1 VSYTGR
7 LTAGTIGVLLVT
19 LIGLVFGVDRA
30 LRVDLEAG
38 IRSALERRARL
49 VHQIIGDSTSAS
61 PARIRELARVADAR
75 VTLIDPSGRV
85 TADSDVED
93 DQLPR
98 VENHATRPE
107 VEQAIANEVGSAV
120 RKSRTVGRSMMY
132 VAIRGGPGVIR
143 LSMPLDAVDAT
154 VREAQRPLLLGSLVA
169 LLLGVGLSV
178 VAGRWLA
185 KPLAEAGQAARAIA
199 AGQPPHFPWS
209 GIPDVDRLVLDLR
222 DMHRQLTDRYQALHH
237 KQAETSALVD
247 AMVEGVVSADSKGN
261 IIGANPAARR
271 LLGFAEQDQLPALP
285 LLFRSREA
293 RDSVQAVLTGG
304 AAPEREVEV
313 GDRICLLT
321 ARATATGGVVVVLHD
336 LTRLKRLET
345 VRRDFVANVSHE
357 LKTPLTAISG
367 YAETLLTD
375 NVDDV
380 TMRRFVE
387 TIHANA
393 RRMQR
398 LVDDQ
403 LDLSRIES
411 GTWSP
416 RPETI
421 EVDSAAREA
430 WTIVAPTRKPVAS
443 FAIALDPAART
454 VVADSDGL
462 RQILRNLLENAIRH
476 TPADGEI
483 RVSTAPEDAGVRLT
497 VSDTG
502 IGIPS
507 EHLPRIF
514 ERFYRVDAARSREQG
529 GTGLGLSIVRHLT
542 EAHGG
547 RVSAESDL
555 GRGTAIHC
563 WFPNPTG
570 VT

>member
-1 VSYTGR
+1 MSYTGR
-7 LTAGTIGVLLVT
+7 LIAGTIGVLLTT
-19 LIGLVFGVDRA
+19 LIVLVFGVDRA
-30 LRVDLEAG
+30 LRLDLESG
-38 IRSALERRARL
+38 IRAALERRAHL
-49 VHQIIGDSTSAS
+49 LHQVIGDSSGVDQ
-61 PARIRELARVADAR
+61 ARVRELARVADAR
-75 VTLIDPSGRV
+75 VTLIDPNGV
-85 TADSDVED
+85 VLADSEVEAE
-93 DQLPR
+93 QLPR
-98 VENHATRPE
+98 VENHANRPE
-107 VEQAIANEVGSAV
+107 VQEAMASGTGAAI
-120 RKSRTVGRSMMY
+120 RTSRTVGRPLMY
-132 VAIRGGPGVIR
+132 VAIRGGPAVIR
-143 LSMPLDAVDAT
+143 LATPLDAVTAT
-154 VREAQRPLLLGSLVA
+154 VREAQRALMLGSLVA
-169 LLLGVGLSV
+169 LVLGVGLAV
-178 VAGRWLA
+178 MAGRRLA
-185 KPLAEAGQAARAIA
+185 RPLAEARGAARAIA
-199 AGQPPHFPWS
+199 QGEAPRFPWS

-222 DMHRQLTDRYQALHH
+222 DMHRQLTERYEALRQ

-247 AMVEGVVSADSKGN
+247 AMVEGVVSADAKGN

-271 LLGFAEQDQLPALP
+271 LLGFGEDDQLPALP

-293 RDSVQAVLTGG
+293 REAVQSVLAGG
-304 AAPEREVEV
+304 AVPEREIEV

-336 LTRLKRLET
+336 LTRLKRLEA

-375 NVDDV
+375 RVDDT

-387 TIHANA
+387 TILANA

-421 EVDSAAREA
+421 EVEAIAREA
-430 WTIVAPTRKPVAS
+430 WSLVAPVRRQTAS
-443 FAIALDPAART
+443 LHVDLDPAART
-454 VVADSDGL
+454 LTADPDGV
-462 RQILRNLLENAIRH
+462 RQILRNLFENAIRH
-476 TPADGEI
+476 TSPDGEV
-483 RVSTAPEDAGVRLT
+483 RVRTAIEAGGVRLS

-502 IGIPS
+502 SGIPS

-529 GTGLGLSIVRHLT
+529 GTGLGLAIVRHLM
-542 EAHGG
+542 EAHDGKV
-547 RVSAESDL
+547 RAESDL
-555 GRGTAIHC
+555 GRGTTIHC
-563 WFPNPTG
+563 WFPAQAD